1 MRRERAFS
9 GVGYRTASGVWEV
22 VNRRS
27 DSGRRDGGIVQVE
40 VVRTVNR
47 GKEQR

>member
-22 VNRRS
+22 VNSKS
-27 DSGRRDGGIVQVE
+27 DSGTRDGGIVDLGWQ
-40 VVRTVNR
+40 
-47 GKEQR
+47 GEQ